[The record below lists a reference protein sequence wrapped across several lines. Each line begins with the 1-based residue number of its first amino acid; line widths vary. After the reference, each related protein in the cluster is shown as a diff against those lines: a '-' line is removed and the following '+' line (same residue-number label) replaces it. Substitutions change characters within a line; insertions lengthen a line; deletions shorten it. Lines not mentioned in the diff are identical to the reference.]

1 VRGRATRRDGHKHQI
16 QVESLNE
23 LLVPLLQ
30 QTGVGLELGA
40 GKAMLGRVAA
50 KMSGATVVAVDV
62 LQTKV
67 SGAAC
72 EDEDGA
78 LEVVEAGSVVQVQV
92 SECCFCLGHCMM
104 EDVVFHLNMT

>member
-1 VRGRATRRDGHKHQI
+1 M
-16 QVESLNE
+16 
-23 LLVPLLQ
+23 VP
-30 QTGVGLELGA
+30 V
-40 GKAMLGRVAA
+40 
-50 KMSGATVVAVDV
+50 TVVAVDV

-78 LEVVEAGSVVQVQV
+78 LAVVEAGTFGNLSVVQVQV

>member
-1 VRGRATRRDGHKHQI
+1 
-16 QVESLNE
+16 VESLNE

-78 LEVVEAGSVVQVQV
+78 LAVVEAGNLSVVQVQV
-92 SECCFCLGHCMM
+92 SECCFCLGYCMM

>member
-1 VRGRATRRDGHKHQI
+1 M
-16 QVESLNE
+16 ESLNE

-62 LQTKV
+62 LQTKI

-78 LEVVEAGSVVQVQV
+78 LAGSVVQVQV
-92 SECCFCLGHCMM
+92 SECCFCLGYCMM
-104 EDVVFHLNMT
+104 EDVVFHLNMTRQTRQADMTD